1 MKFVIVV
8 FLCSLVFLTGCS
20 NTNSNNSNNHNSNN
34 VSNNST
40 TNNSNNAVN
49 NSANNI
55 TNTNTDNTVNSAENI
70 DSNTEGSASSS
81 QPQEEVL
88 ASFSTV
94 VSQKDP
100 DRQTN
105 ITLAC
110 GALNGTII
118 KAGETFSFCDTLGP
132 ATPEAGYKEAD
143 TYDADGNTIQEYGGG
158 KCQISSTLYNAVL
171 AVPSFTVVERHE
183 HSGPAYYVEE
193 GKDACVSYG
202 SVDFKFTNNN
212 DFDVKIYSSNTPDS
226 VDISIVKISS

>member
-8 FLCSLVFLTGCS
+8 FLCSLFFLTGCS
-20 NTNSNNSNNHNSNN
+20 NTNSNDSSNYNSNN
-34 VSNNST
+34 VS
-40 TNNSNNAVN
+40 NNSNNAVN
-49 NSANNI
+49 NSSNNI
-55 TNTNTDNTVNSAENI
+55 TYTNTDNIVNSAENTV
-70 DSNTEGSASSS
+70 SNAEGSTFPS

-100 DRQTN
+100 DRQIN

-110 GALNGTII
+110 SALNGTIV

-143 TYDADGNTIQEYGGG
+143 TYDADGNIIQEYGGG

-171 AVPSFTVVERHE
+171 SVPSFTVVERHE

-212 DFDVKIYSSNTPDS
+212 DFDVKIYSYNTPDN
-226 VDISIVKISS
+226 VDISIAKISS